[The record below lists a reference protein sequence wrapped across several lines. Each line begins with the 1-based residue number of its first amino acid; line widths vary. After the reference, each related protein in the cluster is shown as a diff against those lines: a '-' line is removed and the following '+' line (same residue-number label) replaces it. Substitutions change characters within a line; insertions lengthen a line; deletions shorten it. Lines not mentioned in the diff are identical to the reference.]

1 MRRVRI
7 CGCTLG
13 FVSRMRIILSPFVST
28 KEIRSRCGSTPPPPL
43 SRQTLQSQPASREAF
58 RYAERTNRTATKG
71 TSVGRAA
78 VHLARPPP
86 PPPPPP
92 FRAKNKLRPPRR
104 IICGLCRT
112 VVTRNVQFTC
122 RHQSYSTLFAPETG
136 SLRP

>member
-7 CGCTLG
+7 YTGCALG

-28 KEIRSRCGSTPPPPL
+28 KEIRSRGGSRTQPPL
-43 SRQTLQSQPASREAF
+43 SRQTLQSRTNSRRAF
-58 RYAERTNRTATKG
+58 RYAERTESYRATKALP
-71 TSVGRAA
+71 SAA
-78 VHLARPPP
+78 AHLGGAR
-86 PPPPPP
+86 PPPP

-122 RHQSYSTLFAPETG
+122 RHQSYSTLFAPETQ
-136 SLRP
+136 SLRL